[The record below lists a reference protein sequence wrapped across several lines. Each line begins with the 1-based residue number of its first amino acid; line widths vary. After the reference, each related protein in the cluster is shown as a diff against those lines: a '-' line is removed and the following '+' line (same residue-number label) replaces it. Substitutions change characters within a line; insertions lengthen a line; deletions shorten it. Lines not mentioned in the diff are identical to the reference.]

1 VNSTAT
7 ETARTEFHVV
17 VASQRRSLSVLA
29 RRRREIKSAQRF
41 TGFSSN
47 ARPARVAHQL
57 AAGAKT
63 HFVALR

>member
-1 VNSTAT
+1 MLIA
-7 ETARTEFHVV
+7 
-17 VASQRRSLSVLA
+17 LA
-29 RRRREIKSAQRF
+29 DFRRREFKSAQRF